1 MTDASRMCYL
11 QQHVCDICGKSYAQ
25 KKVLI
30 RHLTLHNNDLSAANH
45 SEASLTYKSMKK
57 DMTRGN
63 YYSNV
68 VSVERHF
75 WASQVWQNIHRQSIT
90 TLYLVVYTAPSHFQ
104 ERTAMIFMLK
114 STKTKTWDLIVI
126 IVKNHLQIRG
136 NWHWI
141 INKILRLEQEGEH
154 LHAVINRI
162 KRNLNQL

>member
-1 MTDASRMCYL
+1 MTDASRMCFL
-11 QQHVCDICGKSYAQ
+11 QQHVCEICGKSYAQ

-57 DMTRGN
+57 DMTTGN

-68 VSVERHF
+68 VSVERTF

-90 TLYLVVYTAPSHFQ
+90 TLYLVVYTEKP
-104 ERTAMIFMLK
+104 
-114 STKTKTWDLIVI
+114 
-126 IVKNHLQIRG
+126 G
-136 NWHWI
+136 I
-141 INKILRLEQEGEH
+141 INKILNLEQEGEH

-162 KRNLNQL
+162 ERNLTMTLNKSTRYWQVLRDYENKLYSGLK